1 MSAITSATAPS
12 GIFRSEIPAQCFNEV
27 KSFVYDLF
35 KEFVDDE
42 QGWASMI
49 DRIKEWGDEDVQE
62 EIARLIEEYPD
73 ASDNYKYTFLKTI
86 KAMDQRNGASS
97 TQIKMS
103 TLNEINYGDFFKQF
117 IQRIVSS
124 PDLDSIQK
132 YRNLR
137 PSDREIIARDAFRHT
152 VYSETRN
159 KYSAFRGAPR
169 RAPPT
174 VAGIDPD
181 DSVSQAPSEIISIK
195 PKEDE
200 RLSRSILELHNS
212 VGGGGTSSKEEIP
225 VPKEILKITSGSKV
239 FKLVPSKTSRITTTN
254 SRRASQATSN
264 NDVIVCEID
273 STMTGASKRSHH
285 TKTKTN
291 ATRGSLPSRISNA
304 SVKDRTTNVSRAS
317 AHSRKSKIFTRSP
330 RRVAKPQVPCFFEDD
345 GIDTNAADVST
356 HVYR

>member
-27 KSFVYDLF
+27 KSFAYELF

-42 QGWASMI
+42 QGWTSMI
-49 DRIKEWGDEDVQE
+49 ERIKEWGDEDVQE
-62 EIARLIEEYPD
+62 EVARLFEEYPD

-86 KAMDQRNGASS
+86 KAMDQRNGAST

-103 TLNEINYGDFFKQF
+103 KLNEIKYADFFKQF

-124 PDLDSIQK
+124 PDLDSLQK

-152 VYSETRN
+152 IYSETRN
-159 KYSAFRGAPR
+159 KYAAIRGAPR
-169 RAPPT
+169 KPPV
-174 VAGIDPD
+174 VAEIDPA

-195 PKEDE
+195 PKEDA

-212 VGGGGTSSKEEIP
+212 VSAGGTSSEDETP
-225 VPKEILKITSGSKV
+225 ARKEILKVTSGSKV
-239 FKLVPSKTSRITTTN
+239 FKMIPSKTSRITTK
-254 SRRASQATSN
+254 SRRVSQATTSKN
-264 NDVIVCEID
+264 DDVIECEID
-273 STMTGASKRSHH
+273 STSGAPSKRSHR

-291 ATRGSLPSRISNA
+291 ATRASLTSRVSNA
-304 SVKDRTTNVSRAS
+304 TTTNVSRAS
-317 AHSRKSKIFTRSP
+317 TTHSRKSKIFTRSP

-345 GIDTNAADVST
+345 GIDINAADVST

>member
-27 KSFVYDLF
+27 KSFAYELL

-49 DRIKEWGDEDVQE
+49 ERIKEWGDEDVQE
-62 EIARLIEEYPD
+62 EIARLFEEYPD

-86 KAMDQRNGASS
+86 KAMDQRNGAST

-103 TLNEINYGDFFKQF
+103 KLNEIKYGDFFKQF

-124 PDLDSIQK
+124 PDLDSLQK

-152 VYSETRN
+152 IYSETRN
-159 KYSAFRGAPR
+159 KYDAIRGGPR
-169 RAPPT
+169 KPPT
-174 VAGIDPD
+174 VAEIDPD

-195 PKEDE
+195 PKEDA

-212 VGGGGTSSKEEIP
+212 VSGGGTSSEDETP
-225 VPKEILKITSGSKV
+225 ARKEILKVTSGSKV
-239 FKLVPSKTSRITTTN
+239 FKMIPSKTSRITTN
-254 SRRASQATSN
+254 SRRRASQATSN
-264 NDVIVCEID
+264 NDDVIECEID
-273 STMTGASKRSHH
+273 STSGAGASKRSVKDR
-285 TKTKTN
+285 TAASVKDRT
-291 ATRGSLPSRISNA
+291 AVSNA

-317 AHSRKSKIFTRSP
+317 TTHSRKSIIFTRSP
-330 RRVAKPQVPCFFEDD
+330 RRVVTKPQVPCFFEDD
-345 GIDTNAADVST
+345 GIDINAADVST